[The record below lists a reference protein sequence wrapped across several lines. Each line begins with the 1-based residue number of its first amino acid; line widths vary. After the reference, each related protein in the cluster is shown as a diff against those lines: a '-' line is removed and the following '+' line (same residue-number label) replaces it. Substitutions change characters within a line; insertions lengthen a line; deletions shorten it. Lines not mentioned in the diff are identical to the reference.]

1 MESFKANISRFALPT
16 LLVCVINT
24 GVWAVFFTGCFGH
37 VVKAGKNQ
45 SESAHQDTTSSDR
58 SLAQNNNKADV
69 GKLVVPEKSIL
80 TDPDTIKT
88 FTVSSIHGN
97 KDSLKVEHANVD
109 SSSSSRP
116 PDSLS
121 LRSKTDTT
129 LARMDSS
136 RIKSDSISL
145 DSLKL
150 SKWLSGLRRDRPQA
164 QIFPEYRY
172 PLFLYS
178 DIIQRTATI
187 DSTGNYVDARESLW
201 GKDIRNPIQVP
212 LNEYVKLEEDYFT
225 QKTWEDLAH
234 AYTSKTGANQLSSL
248 MSGITNIDIPIPA
261 NPVLSIFGPPRIN
274 LKMSGAI
281 DVQGAW
287 RNQKTDQQTVSAL
300 GNVTNQPD
308 FKQDIQ
314 INVDGTVGDKLG
326 IGANWDTQNQFD
338 YENQLHIKY
347 TGYSDEIIQSVE
359 AGNVSMATN
368 SSFIGS
374 SQALFGIKATAQF
387 GPLTLTGLASQQKAQ
402 GKTLTYSGGSQTQ
415 PINLHAYD
423 FSTNHFF
430 IDTNY
435 IGEYEDYYQSNR
447 IKIDDPD
454 LYVTQYEVYES
465 VTNPAGNPNVRSCVA
480 VMDLPPINA
489 APQIYQQLQNK
500 SVSTPVPTLGG
511 QVEYGLFVKLDNS
524 QFTLDQNSGVLT
536 LNNSY
541 SPDQII
547 AIVYQTKVGN
557 TYGTFSFAD
566 TSVNDRLV
574 LKLIKPQNNPQP
586 SGNYAEAWRLILRN
600 IYPIGG
606 LNLTQNSVKDLKI
619 LYTPPG
625 GTPQDNINGISL
637 VHLFHLDGNGTAGAQ
652 NTFYYNE
659 NVDIDP
665 ARGEL
670 ILPFIEPFVEAFH
683 QAGQDVKI
691 ATPDS
696 FAYQSIYDTTAN
708 AYTSDVHNLFSVVGD
723 YTSSSSSKISL
734 GFNLVQGSVKVLL
747 NGQPL
752 VPDQDYSVD
761 YLTGEL
767 TIRNQAALAT
777 GANVQIQYET
787 NDLFQIASKSL
798 SGLRGDLKVND
809 QTDLGFTL
817 MNYSLQSPNDKVQV
831 GEEPMSNLIL
841 GVDGGTSFDLPFL
854 TKALDALPLIQTAA
868 PSKLTLHGEGA
879 YMLPNPNTRTS
890 PIPDDNG
897 QGVAYIDDFE
907 GSKRTIPLPISYTGW
922 SIASPPKN
930 TAIDSAF
937 GRQVPDSSKNDYR
950 GWTYWYN
957 DLPPTTQSTDI
968 WPQKQVTPDQSTVT
982 VLHVGFLNGYR
993 GQYNRSRN
1001 IDSTLDTK
1009 NNNPNLAKL
1018 AWGGMM
1024 LDLSSNASDL
1034 VSQNINY
1041 LEIWMKIDD
1050 TDRTRG
1056 TMHVDIGQI
1065 SEDVFGDGIFRSED
1079 TTGLGVRD
1087 NDLGIDQL
1095 SDGQEQQDFPW
1106 IGQNPDRPPGV
1117 WDPKNP
1123 DPDGDDYSYTTGGT
1137 YYQINGTE
1145 NNAGSVNGL
1154 LPDGEDLNHNR
1165 FLDQTN
1171 SYYEYDVKLD
1181 TNNNKYVSGGGSK
1194 GWYQYIIPLKD
1205 TSKIVGS
1212 PSLSVVQSVR
1222 VWFDGMTSPMMVD
1235 IAEMDLVGNY
1245 WQTPNVKDTTMQ
1257 ASVVDVFDN
1266 PGYNPPVAGLQP
1278 VDHSNPEQPILL
1290 NETSLDLIL
1299 NGLHGGDSRYVFK
1312 YFPTAL
1318 NLFHYKYMKFFV
1330 HGDPSFN
1337 YVDSSNHDASVYI
1350 RFGSDSL
1357 NFYEYRQPLRYA
1369 NQPGLSPGWQD
1380 LTVNFAD
1387 LTAIKEQ
1394 RDSVNQP
1401 NVFPV
1406 PTDNGV
1412 LGSTYWLQG
1421 NPSLMNVSY
1430 FQIGITNTRPGSAR
1444 ILRGSV
1450 WVDELRLTEADN
1462 TPGGAYRFDA
1472 NLQLAD
1478 LGSLAFNFSKTDP
1491 YFHGLTTQFGSLN
1504 TQQNWGVNASLSLER
1519 LLPRE
1524 WQGTTI
1530 PFSYS
1535 HAESFS
1541 NPLYLAGSD
1550 ILVNEAVSKKT
1561 LQLAASEPLSEATTQ
1576 ADSLRTSSQVLR
1588 VQNSWSVP
1596 SMRLGIPSTKWYIK
1610 DLVDDIT
1617 LGYSWSGSRY
1627 RDTQVKTGDQ
1637 WAWNFS
1643 GGYSVQFDPTAW
1655 FTPFPSK
1662 EKTTASIA
1670 PAPTSNEPGFN
1681 QRPGGPESINSQTI
1695 APSPGSL
1702 GQDFRIRYLPNSLS
1716 LSLGASRALTTED
1729 YWTQTTTRINPTFN
1743 AQRSGGFNWQL
1754 TSNGLLNPTIDYR
1767 FSINSSLYNID
1778 VDTSNG
1784 LAIPRSNSYVFHQIF
1799 LNNGLINFGTD
1810 YDYSQQFSL
1819 TTQPKLPFNLQQ
1831 YFDMQ
1836 ASYNSS
1842 YHWSNSLQQGAFGRG
1857 AGANGTLQLGST
1869 IRLKML
1875 TDPWFASGSAA
1886 SSATA
1891 PAATTPQQPP
1901 PSGPSGRGRGREE
1914 FGTTFDTTSTSG
1926 NSSRGNQI
1934 GNLANLLI
1942 KVPFLDF
1949 ESISVNF
1956 SSADASQDG
1965 GLPSLRPGM
1974 ANFFR
1979 VPFIQESNP
1988 ELGPSQLY
1996 QLGLVSDPYGKLV
2009 FYKKNGFPFFGFEQ
2023 TPSVRIPSPPGSNT
2037 VINDNFS
2044 NTNSL
2049 DIKTSRSLWQGARI
2063 DLSWHVGWSYNRNVS
2078 YQTDSLG
2085 NPIDSTANVT
2095 LSGQTTKSFFTLP
2108 PVFVF
2113 SLFKSGINQ
2122 VAADYQDM
2130 KNMDPSDSLSTDQ
2143 QKISQAFVKGFETLP
2158 ILDKIFGQ
2166 YMPRVNYSFTWDG
2179 LEQLPLFKSFATHV
2193 SFNHAYQSTYSENW
2207 HITNGSAQITDA
2219 QTVSYGFQPLAGL
2232 NIAFKS
2238 IGDATISGSVLYN
2251 TSDQYSLNPTNFS
2264 IAQQHT
2270 GQLTITADYAKKGF
2284 SLPLFG
2290 LSLQN
2295 DIDISAS
2302 YSSAASTSSTYDMS
2316 NFNAAGTPISGTTQ
2330 NTLEIRFKYDISQRV
2345 TASIYYRNTR
2355 IIPTIPASLIP
2366 GTTTNE
2372 AGIDVHVS
2380 IAG

>member
-16 LLVCVINT
+16 LLALVIDT

-37 VVKAGKNQ
+37 VVKAGKDQ
-45 SESAHQDTTSSDR
+45 SGSTHSDTTSSSR
-58 SLAQNNNKADV
+58 SLTQSNNKADV
-69 GKLVVPEKSIL
+69 RKPGAPEKS
-80 TDPDTIKT
+80 TPANPDTIKALT
-88 FTVSSIHGN
+88 SGSSREGKDTLKVVHAN
-97 KDSLKVEHANVD
+97 KDSSTLDRSLD
-109 SSSSSRP
+109 SHLLGSR
-116 PDSLS
+116 
-121 LRSKTDTT
+121 TDTT
-129 LARMDSS
+129 LARIDSS
-136 RIKSDSISL
+136 KMKSDSISL

-150 SKWLSGLRRDRPQA
+150 SKWLSGLRRDHPQA
-164 QIFPEYRY
+164 EIFPEYRY

-187 DSTGNYVDARESLW
+187 DSTGNYVEARETLW
-201 GKDIRNPIQVP
+201 GKDIRIPIQVP
-212 LNEYVKLEEDYFT
+212 LNEYVKLEENYFT

-234 AYTSKTGANQLSSL
+234 SYTSKTGANQLGSL

-274 LKMSGAI
+274 LKISGAI

-287 RNQKTDQQTVSAL
+287 RNQKTNQQTVSTL

-314 INVDGTVGDKLG
+314 INVDGTVGDKLSV
-326 IGANWDTQNQFD
+326 GANWDTQNQFD

-359 AGNVSMATN
+359 AGNVSMSTN

-402 GKTLTYSGGSQTQ
+402 AKTLTYSGGSQTQ
-415 PINLHAYD
+415 PITNLYAYSFTTD
-423 FSTNHFF
+423 HFF

-435 IGEYEDYYQSNR
+435 IHEYEDYYQSNR
-447 IKIDDPD
+447 VRIDDPD
-454 LYVTQYEVYES
+454 LYITQFEVYES

-489 APQIYQQLQNK
+489 APPGYYQSLQNK
-500 SVSTPVPTLGG
+500 NVSNPSPTLGG
-511 QVEYGLFVKLDNS
+511 KVEYGLFVKLDNS

-547 AIVYQTKVGN
+547 AIVYQTKGGN
-557 TYGTFSFAD
+557 TYGTFSFSD
-566 TSVNDRLV
+566 TSASDRLV

-600 IYPIGG
+600 IYAIGG
-606 LNLTQNSVKDLKI
+606 LNLTQSSIKDLKI

-625 GTPQDNINGISL
+625 GTSQDNINGISL

-683 QAGQDVKI
+683 QTGQDVKI

-696 FAYQSIYDTTAN
+696 FVYQSIYDTTAIG
-708 AYTSDVHNLFSVVGD
+708 YTSDNHNLFSIVGD
-723 YTSSSSSKISL
+723 YTSSSSSKINL

-752 VPDQDYSVD
+752 VPDQDYSID

-798 SGLRGDLKVND
+798 SGLRGDLKIND
-809 QTDLGFTL
+809 QTSLGFTL

-907 GSKRTIPLPISYTGW
+907 GSKRTIPLPISYAGW
-922 SIASPPKN
+922 TIASPPKN
-930 TAIDSAF
+930 TAVDSALN
-937 GRQVPDSSKNDYR
+937 RQIPDSSKNDFR

-957 DLPPTTQSTDI
+957 DIPPTTSSTDI
-968 WPQKQVTPDQSTVT
+968 WPQKQVATSQQAVT
-982 VLHVGFLNGYR
+982 VLHVGFLNGVR

-1001 IDSTLDTK
+1001 IDSTLIK
-1009 NNNPNLAKL
+1009 NPKL

-1041 LEIWMKIDD
+1041 LEVWMKIED
-1050 TDRTRG
+1050 TVHTKG

-1065 SEDVFGDGIFRSED
+1065 SEDLFGDGQFRSED

-1087 NDLGIDQL
+1087 NDNGDDQL
-1095 SDGQEQQDFPW
+1095 TIAQEDQKFQW
-1106 IGQNPDRPPGV
+1106 IAENPDRP
-1117 WDPKNP
+1117 WWNSDQ
-1123 DPDGDDYSYTTGGT
+1123 DPDGDQYYYVQGDYTR
-1137 YYQINGTE
+1137 INGTKG
-1145 NNAGSVNGL
+1145 NSGSVNGL

-1171 SYYEYDVKLD
+1171 SYYEYDVRLD
-1181 TNNNKYVSGGGSK
+1181 TANNKYIAGGGSK

-1266 PGYNPPVAGLQP
+1266 PGYNPPIAGLQP
-1278 VDHSNPEQPILL
+1278 VDHSNPEQPLLL

-1312 YFPTAL
+1312 NFPTAL

-1330 HGDPSFN
+1330 HGDPTFN

-1357 NFYEYRQPLRYA
+1357 NFYEYRQPLKYA
-1369 NQPGLSPGWQD
+1369 SEPPLSSGWQD
-1380 LTVNFAD
+1380 ITINFAD
-1387 LTAIKEQ
+1387 LTAIKQ
-1394 RDSVNQP
+1394 RRDSVNQP

-1406 PTDNGV
+1406 ATNNGTH
-1412 LGSTYWLQG
+1412 GSTYWLQG
-1421 NPSLMNVSY
+1421 NPSLMNVTY
-1430 FQIGITNTRPGSAR
+1430 FQIGITNARPGSALM
-1444 ILRGSV
+1444 LRGSV
-1450 WVDELRLTEADN
+1450 WVDELRLTDADN
-1462 TPGGAYRFDA
+1462 TPGGAYKFDA

-1478 LGSLAFNFSKTDP
+1478 LGSLAFSFSKTDP
-1491 YFHGLTTQFGSLN
+1491 YFHDLTTQFGSLN

-1535 HAESFS
+1535 HAETFS

-1550 ILVNEAVSKKT
+1550 ILVNEAVSQRT
-1561 LQLAASEPLSEATTQ
+1561 LLLMSRGYTSSEAASQ

-1588 VQNSWSVP
+1588 VQDSWAIP
-1596 SMRLGIPSTKWYIK
+1596 SMHLGIPSTKWYIK

-1643 GGYSVQFDPTAW
+1643 SGYSVQFDPTAW

-1662 EKTTASIA
+1662 EKTTASA
-1670 PAPTSNEPGFN
+1670 APTPNPNEPGFN
-1681 QRPGGPESINSQTI
+1681 QRAGGPEGNIPQTI
-1695 APSPGSL
+1695 APSPVSL

-1716 LSLGASRALTTED
+1716 LSLNASRALTTED

-1754 TSNGLLNPTIDYR
+1754 TNNGLLNPTIDYR

-1778 VDTSNG
+1778 VDTTG
-1784 LAIPRSNSYVFHQIF
+1784 GQTIARSNSYVFHQIF

-1810 YDYSQQFSL
+1810 YNYSQQFSL
-1819 TTQPKLPFNLQQ
+1819 TTQPKIPFNLQQ

-1836 ASYNSS
+1836 ASYNSA
-1842 YHWSNSLQQGAFGRG
+1842 YQWSNSLQQGAFGRA
-1857 AGANGTLQLGST
+1857 AGVNGTLQLGST

-1875 TDPWFASGSAA
+1875 TDPWFASSSAA
-1886 SSATA
+1886 G
-1891 PAATTPQQPP
+1891 AATSPAGPTAPQQPP
-1901 PSGPSGRGRGREE
+1901 PSSPSGRGRGREE
-1914 FGTTFDTTSTSG
+1914 FETAIDTTTSRG
-1926 NSSRGNQI
+1926 GTASMGNQI

-1979 VPFIQESNP
+1979 IPFIQESNP
-1988 ELGPSQLY
+1988 DLGPSQLY

-2009 FYKKNGFPFFGFEQ
+2009 FFKKNGFPFFGFEQ
-2023 TPSVRIPSPPGSNT
+2023 TPSVRIPSLPGSNT

-2044 NTNSL
+2044 NTNSV
-2049 DIKTSRSLWQGARI
+2049 DIRTSRNLWQGARI
-2063 DLSWHVGWSYNRNVS
+2063 DLSWHVGWSYNRSVS
-2078 YQTDSLG
+2078 YQTDSYG
-2085 NPIDSTANVT
+2085 NPIDSTINIA
-2095 LSGQTTKSFFTLP
+2095 LSGQTSKSFFTLP

-2113 SLFKSGINQ
+2113 SLFKSGISQ

-2130 KNMDPSDSLSTDQ
+2130 KNLDPNDSASSDQ
-2143 QKISQAFVKGFETLP
+2143 QKLSQAFVKGFETLP

-2166 YMPRVNYSFTWDG
+2166 YMPRMNYSFTWDG

-2193 SFNHAYQSTYSENW
+2193 SFTHAYQSTYSENW
-2207 HITNGSAQITDA
+2207 QITNGAAQITTA

-2238 IGDATISGSVLYN
+2238 VGDATISGSILYN
-2251 TSDQYSLNPTNFS
+2251 TSTQFSLNPTTSS
-2264 IAQQHT
+2264 IAQQYT
-2270 GQLTITADYAKKGF
+2270 GQLTVTADYAKKGF

-2302 YSSAASTSSTYDMS
+2302 YSSAASTSTNFDMT
-2316 NFNAAGTPISGTTQ
+2316 NFNAAGTPITGTTQ
-2330 NTLEIRFKYDISQRV
+2330 NTLEIQFKYDVSQRV

-2355 IIPTIPASLIP
+2355 IVPSIPASLVP